1 MLKRIVLCAV
11 LLVGFSAA
19 EVARAGVLP
28 EPSAPAAESALL
40 AAIFK
45 APQAATTPAPTEMS
59 GSCNT
64 FKWYRSC
71 DTCSEADCQASCGS
85 CTMCLNV
92 VQFSPCVCEC
102 SCAC

>member
-1 MLKRIVLCAV
+1 MLKRIVICAV

-28 EPSAPAAESALL
+28 ETSAPAAESVLL

-45 APQAATTPAPTEMS
+45 VPPAATEAA

-71 DTCSEADCQASCGS
+71 DTCSETDCHASCGS

>member
-1 MLKRIVLCAV
+1 MLKRIVICAV
-11 LLVGFSAA
+11 LLVGLSVAD
-19 EVARAGVLP
+19 VARAGVLP
-28 EPSAPAAESALL
+28 KPAAPAAESVLL

-45 APQAATTPAPTEMS
+45 VPQAATPQEPTAAS

-102 SCAC
+102 RCAC